1 MVGDD
6 GQAALVHA
14 LADPAFYPHRP
25 ARVDHVQSHISQV
38 FLAGPYV
45 YKLKKAARFPFL
57 DAATP
62 ERRRSLC
69 EDELR
74 LNSHLAAPVYLSVLP
89 ITREPD
95 GHLALD
101 GVGPAV
107 DRVVWMRRLPADS
120 MLDRLVEAGMVD
132 AATLGRLASLL
143 ADFHTSAPAGPGVAA
158 HAAPEALLASWR
170 HVLGLA
176 APLVGGA
183 LPASTHTTLA
193 SFGPAFL
200 GTHDALLRARQT
212 ADRIREGHGDLR
224 AEHVCIIDAPLE
236 AEAPHAPL
244 GPGIYVIDCVEFSHA
259 LRCND
264 VASEVAFLTMDLER
278 LGRPDLAAA
287 FVDAYVLASGDEQLR
302 ALLAY
307 YGAYRACVR
316 GAVEGLKAAE
326 PEVDSTERAAAV
338 TRARQYFALALR
350 HAWRAQGPALV
361 VCCGLSGSGKTALA
375 TALAEATGFAHLST
389 DLLRREAP
397 CAGPARYAPAA
408 RAAVY
413 ARLCDEADA
422 TLAARGGVIADGTF
436 IRRVDRGAL
445 AAVAARH

>member
-45 YKLKKAARFPFL
+45 YKLKKAARFPFP

-62 ERRRSLC
+62 ERRRALC
-69 EDELR
+69 EDEVR
-74 LNSHLAAPVYLSVLP
+74 LNRHLAAPVYLSVLP

-107 DRVVWMRRLPADS
+107 DRVVWMRRLPAES
-120 MLDRLVEAGMVD
+120 MLDHLVEAGMVD
-132 AATLGRLASLL
+132 AGTLGRLANML
-143 ADFHTSAPAGPGVAA
+143 ADFHASAPAGPAVAA
-158 HAAPEALLASWR
+158 HGAPEALLASCR

-183 LPASTHTTLA
+183 LPASTHTILA

-200 GTHDALLRARQT
+200 GIHEGLFRARQT
-212 ADRIREGHGDLR
+212 AGRIREGHGDLR

-236 AEAPHAPL
+236 AAPHPSL

-264 VASEVAFLTMDLER
+264 
-278 LGRPDLAAA
+278 
-287 FVDAYVLASGDEQLR
+287 
-302 ALLAY
+302 
-307 YGAYRACVR
+307 
-316 GAVEGLKAAE
+316 
-326 PEVDSTERAAAV
+326 
-338 TRARQYFALALR
+338 
-350 HAWRAQGPALV
+350 
-361 VCCGLSGSGKTALA
+361 
-375 TALAEATGFAHLST
+375 
-389 DLLRREAP
+389 
-397 CAGPARYAPAA
+397 
-408 RAAVY
+408 
-413 ARLCDEADA
+413 
-422 TLAARGGVIADGTF
+422 
-436 IRRVDRGAL
+436 
-445 AAVAARH
+445 